1 MHLVAL
7 ELNRHFV
14 VALISIPLFTGAI
27 GYITNWTGV
36 LMLFRPLRFR
46 GTRLPGLRFLY
57 PYLPRR
63 VQVIPAISSDGR
75 FGWQGIVPSR
85 IDKMASISVDKALA
99 KVGSIADFYHQL
111 EPDKIADHLV
121 ATAQPEIRQVVERII
136 VREHPQLWR
145 DLPPRLKEAVFLR
158 VEQELPSLARVITQE
173 VGEHIDQLID
183 AKLMVIAYFERHPEM
198 MNQMLQQVGRKELRF
213 MQNFGFYLGVPLG
226 VILVFIVQAFPYWWV
241 LPIGGVVIGYTV
253 NYIGITMIF
262 EPVEARQF
270 GPWRVQGLFLK
281 RQPEVSDVFARL
293 IADEVINLRNVG
305 NELLY
310 GPRSDRTRQMLEDTI
325 RPEVDKAIGRAQGA
339 LRVAIGSREYDR
351 ITASMAFEATDF
363 ASAFDDEEFGREQ
376 AKKIYDFVARQMRRL
391 PSDEFSELLR
401 SAVKQDEWL
410 LFLHGAVL
418 GFGAGLLHLAIFGV

>member
-1 MHLVAL
+1 VDLIAL
-7 ELNRHFV
+7 EFNRHFF
-14 VALISIPLFTGAI
+14 VALITIPLFTGAI

-36 LMLFRPLRFR
+36 LMLFRPIRFR
-46 GTRLPGLRFLY
+46 GTRLPGLRFVY

-63 VQVIPAISSDGR
+63 VQVIPAITSDGR
-75 FGWQGIVPSR
+75 CGWQGIVPSR
-85 IDKMASISVDKALA
+85 VDKMASISVDKALA
-99 KVGSIADFYHQL
+99 KVGSIADFYNQL

-121 ATAQPEIRQVVERII
+121 ATARPEIRQVVERII
-136 VREHPQLWR
+136 TREHPQLWR
-145 DLPPRLKEAVFLR
+145 DLPPRLREAVFVR
-158 VEQELPSLARVITQE
+158 VEQELPSLARVITAE
-173 VGEHIDQLID
+173 VGEHVDQLID

-198 MNQMLQQVGRKELRF
+198 MNQMLQQVGCKELRF

-226 VILVFIVQAFPYWWV
+226 VILVFVVQAFPYWWV
-241 LPIGGVVIGYTV
+241 LPIGGVIIGYVV
-253 NYIGITMIF
+253 NYVGLTMIF
-262 EPVEARQF
+262 EPVRPRQV
-270 GPWRVQGLFLK
+270 GPFTAQGLFLK
-281 RQPEVSDVFARL
+281 RQPEVSEVFARL

-325 RPEVDKAIGRAQGA
+325 RPAVDKAIGRGQGA
-339 LRVAIGSREYDR
+339 LRVAIGTREYDR
-351 ITASMAFEATDF
+351 ISTSMALEATDF
-363 ASAFDDEEFGREQ
+363 AGAFDDEEFGREQ